1 MRTHRAGPLAHLV
14 NELSPRPIYPRA
26 PALRH
31 RPPAFQHLPHRMP
44 PLPLHPTLDEIAGH
58 GIAFIDLC
66 AEMREIVKSKWRRT
80 DSPPQNLLRCLIS
93 SGSDELTLRSIRAS
107 VLFSFRWTRRESR

>member
-1 MRTHRAGPLAHLV
+1 MD
-14 NELSPRPIYPRA
+14 SI
-26 PALRH
+26 
-31 RPPAFQHLPHRMP
+31 
-44 PLPLHPTLDEIAGH
+44 LDEIAGH

-93 SGSDELTLRSIRAS
+93 SEYLMYSSQIIIVR
-107 VLFSFRWTRRESR
+107 